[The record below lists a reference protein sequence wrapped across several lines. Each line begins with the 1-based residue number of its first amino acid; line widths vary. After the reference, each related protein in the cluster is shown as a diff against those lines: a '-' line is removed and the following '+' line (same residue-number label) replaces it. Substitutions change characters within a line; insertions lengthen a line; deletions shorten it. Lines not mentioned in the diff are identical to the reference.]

1 MSRRKFEVTIETD
14 HVDDCSVNEAQKLKD
29 LMLEHMAYLY
39 KENVTFNVRAIQ
51 DVSEHIRE
59 LTLMEE

>member
-1 MSRRKFEVTIETD
+1 MSKRKFEVIIETE
-14 HVDDCSVNEAQKLKD
+14 HIDDYSADEAQKLKD

-51 DVSEHIRE
+51 DVSERIRE